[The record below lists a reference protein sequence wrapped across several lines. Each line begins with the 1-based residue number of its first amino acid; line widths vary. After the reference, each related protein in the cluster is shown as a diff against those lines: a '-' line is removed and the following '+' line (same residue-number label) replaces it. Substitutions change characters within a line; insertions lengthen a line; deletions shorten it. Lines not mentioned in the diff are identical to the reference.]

1 MNNNDYENLDDMLDE
16 VDASMTQYNEE
27 KEYEIYVK
35 NCQNEMKNS
44 VKVFGGNTCGQIL
57 ETMREPLGIIEIKG
71 PSFTSEDEGTWN
83 YSKQDAYNRS
93 CRWRSSNLIRR
104 VGGEG
109 VYGSDSNYYR
119 SYFSC
124 GMYTALYYKR

>member
-1 MNNNDYENLDDMLDE
+1 MNNYDYENLDDMLDE

-57 ETMREPLGIIEIKG
+57 ETMREPLGIIEIKC
-71 PSFTSEDEGTWN
+71 
-83 YSKQDAYNRS
+83 Q
-93 CRWRSSNLIRR
+93 
-104 VGGEG
+104 
-109 VYGSDSNYYR
+109 
-119 SYFSC
+119 
-124 GMYTALYYKR
+124 ALHLRMVSLQQIIIQQ

>member
-1 MNNNDYENLDDMLDE
+1 MLNYIKEGEKKIMNNNDYENLDDMLDE
-16 VDASMTQYNEE
+16 VDSSMTQYNEE

-71 PSFTSEDEGTWN
+71 PSFTSEDGLT
-83 YSKQDAYNRS
+83 SADYNTTMKELGITA
-93 CRWRSSNLIRR
+93 NKMLIIDPAA
-104 VGGEG
+104 G
-109 VYGSDSNYYR
+109 V
-119 SYFSC
+119 
-124 GMYTALYYKR
+124 AAIL